1 MAVRTSCLFKQVLLS
16 SLEWQR
22 ADILVHPFKLICSN
36 KLIFFF
42 FYFISLKHFICKLGI
57 IKYHQQK
64 LESCQIEYESFR

>member
-16 SLEWQR
+16 SLEWQG

-42 FYFISLKHFICKLGI
+42 LLLHLFEAFYL
-57 IKYHQQK
+57 
-64 LESCQIEYESFR
+64 